1 MEGIRLISE
10 NRPITGIRGWAA
22 AGVTRA
28 DYIPV
33 DIIAVEAPETPVAVR
48 TV

>member
-1 MEGIRLISE
+1 MEGIRLIFE
-10 NRPITGIRGWAA
+10 NRPITGIRGRAA

-28 DYIPV
+28 DYIPIG
-33 DIIAVEAPETPVAVR
+33 IIAVETPETPVAVR